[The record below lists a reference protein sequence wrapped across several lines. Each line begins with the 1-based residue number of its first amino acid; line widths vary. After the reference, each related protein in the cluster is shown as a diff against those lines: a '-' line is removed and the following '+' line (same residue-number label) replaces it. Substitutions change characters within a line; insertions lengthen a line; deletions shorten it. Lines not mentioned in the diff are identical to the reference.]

1 MVYLHNDAESDSTI
15 LSNPKRGHLAGPSLG
30 FATSWLTIRETILV
44 TLYIML
50 SEDYRVL
57 EWLEVCARG
66 FLLHRRDT
74 DKEYA
79 HYRVLGGCSS
89 MTPSPHAL
97 LVS

>member
-1 MVYLHNDAESDSTI
+1 M
-15 LSNPKRGHLAGPSLG
+15 GPSLG
-30 FATSWLTIRETILV
+30 FTTCWLTIRETILV
-44 TLYIML
+44 ALYIML

-66 FLLHRRDT
+66 FLLHRRDS